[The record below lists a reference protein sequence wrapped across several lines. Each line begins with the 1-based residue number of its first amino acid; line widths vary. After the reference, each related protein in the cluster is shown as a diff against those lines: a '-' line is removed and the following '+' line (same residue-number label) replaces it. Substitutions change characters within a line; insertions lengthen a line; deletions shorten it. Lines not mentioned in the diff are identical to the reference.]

1 VQSDGNSNI
10 FFYDVHDMNR
20 PPSKTKNKNQ
30 NNEIENYNDDNNK
43 KAILSNLLK
52 KEYHHPFYPVL
63 TTNYRKKLSKQFPS
77 FLIFLTVAT

>member
-1 VQSDGNSNI
+1 MKLRTTMMTI
-10 FFYDVHDMNR
+10 
-20 PPSKTKNKNQ
+20 T
-30 NNEIENYNDDNNK
+30 K

>member
-1 VQSDGNSNI
+1 
-10 FFYDVHDMNR
+10 MNR
-20 PPSKTKNKNQ
+20 LSIQKNNNQ

-63 TTNYRKKLSKQFPS
+63 TTNYRKKLSKQLPLILDFFNCSHISLES
-77 FLIFLTVAT
+77 F